1 MTLAEAIQELRD
13 RNETVPSPMR
23 LPTEEEVAAA
33 EKEIVVQLHPDL
45 RKYLLEASDVVFG
58 TKEPV
63 TVTDPSFNTHLPS
76 VCQSAWDEMDVPR
89 KLLPICEDNG
99 DYYCM
104 NKKGEVVFW
113 SHDGATDEKWK
124 DLATW
129 IEECWIGED
138 EEMDDRD
145 DDGDEDD
152 DADEEDG

>member
-1 MTLAEAIQELRD
+1 
-13 RNETVPSPMR
+13 MR
-23 LPTEEEVAAA
+23 LPTEAEVTAA
-33 EKEIVVQLHPDL
+33 EKEIGIQLHPDL
-45 RKYLLEASDVVFG
+45 RKYLLEASDVVYG
-58 TKEPV
+58 TLEPV

-76 VCQSAWDEMDVPR
+76 VCESAWEEMDVPR

-129 IEECWIGED
+129 IEELWIGENEED
-138 EEMDDRD
+138 EDFDEGEDEVDD
-145 DDGDEDD
+145 DEDD
-152 DADEEDG
+152 E